1 MAASLPLLPSELIG
15 KIVVFLPLNDVLNCK
30 LVCKQWNVSG
40 NFEFFSSGY
49 LFILSSLYI
58 FV

>member
-1 MAASLPLLPSELIG
+1 MAASLPLLPSELIE
-15 KIVVFLPLNDVLNCK
+15 KIVVFLPLKDVHNCK

-49 LFILSSLYI
+49 PFIFKFS
-58 FV
+58 